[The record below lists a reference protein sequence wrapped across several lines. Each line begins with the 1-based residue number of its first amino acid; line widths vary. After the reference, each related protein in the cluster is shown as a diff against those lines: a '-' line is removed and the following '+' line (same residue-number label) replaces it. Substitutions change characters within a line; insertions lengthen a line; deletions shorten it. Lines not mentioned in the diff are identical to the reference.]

1 MCFGDFRF
9 FKRAKANDNFRFF
22 FFFLQEFMASSL
34 SLTTLIPVS
43 ATVSRHL
50 TFLTFAVN
58 DEIDTRRPHGI
69 LKELSFDQFIE
80 HVLHLLLLLLLNY
93 FSWLLFFLF
102 LLYNQKL
109 HLLMYVLFFHFP
121 CKIAIQLRRES

>member
-1 MCFGDFRF
+1 
-9 FKRAKANDNFRFF
+9 
-22 FFFLQEFMASSL
+22 MASSL

-69 LKELSFDQFIE
+69 LKELKTSSSDVCV
-80 HVLHLLLLLLLNY
+80 VLP
-93 FSWLLFFLF
+93 
-102 LLYNQKL
+102 
-109 HLLMYVLFFHFP
+109 FP
-121 CKIAIQLRRES
+121 LQNRHTIT